1 MECACRD
8 GIIMSPHDIATR
20 TDAGEGKFVLVLATG
35 REEPGPS
42 SGLYKYIRE
51 GGRKDML
58 YALLTQRGRPIRLLR
73 SHTLDSPH
81 APAVGLRYDGL

>member
-1 MECACRD
+1 
-8 GIIMSPHDIATR
+8 MSPHDIATR